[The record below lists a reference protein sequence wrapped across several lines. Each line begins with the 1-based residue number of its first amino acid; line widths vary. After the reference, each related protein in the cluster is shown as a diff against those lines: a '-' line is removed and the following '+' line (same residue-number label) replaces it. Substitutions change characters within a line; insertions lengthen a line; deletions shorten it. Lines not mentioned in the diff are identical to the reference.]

1 MTWWQAAAVDVVIG
15 SVALLVLFA
24 VWHRVVGTGSLR
36 RRKLRD
42 RRTATV
48 LAGDSGVGLIYKEIF
63 EERSYFKHGVTLPKN
78 DNERRTNGAPPLI
91 LDVGANI
98 GFFAASCAEDMP
110 RYEIHCVE
118 PIPVLAL
125 AARRNTA
132 ALNIDADRSIRIHET
147 GLAAE
152 EQNGTSVSFDFNPG
166 VSVGSTMFKSDI
178 SAAGWRHGPCTW
190 VAALLHDY
198 AWAGQLPKQPTGM
211 ACALLHVPIVKY
223 AVLLLLVPLFYLLF
237 LYQLASPSARREV
250 CSQLTTLP
258 ALLRRE
264 GLNGRDIDMVKVDV
278 EGAEWL
284 VLQGIDDETWARI
297 RQLIVEVHN
306 VDGRV
311 KEVTQLLR
319 DRGFANV
326 VVGTECME
334 ILKLL
339 DVATVFATKEKKGL
353 LAD

>member
-1 MTWWQAAAVDVVIG
+1 
-15 SVALLVLFA
+15 
-24 VWHRVVGTGSLR
+24 
-36 RRKLRD
+36 
-42 RRTATV
+42 V
-48 LAGDSGVGLIYKEIF
+48 LAGDTGVDLIYKEIF

-78 DNERRTNGAPPLI
+78 HKERKTNSTPPLI

-98 GFFAASCAEDMP
+98 GYFAASCAEDMS

-132 ALNIDADRSIRIHET
+132 ALNIDADRSIRIHEI

-152 EQNGTSVSFDFNPG
+152 EQDGTSVSFDFNPG
-166 VSVGSTMFKSDI
+166 ASVGSTMFKSDI

-198 AWAGQLPKQPTGM
+198 AWAGQLPKKLT
-211 ACALLHVPIVKY
+211 ATVCTLLHVPIVNY
-223 AVLLLLVPLFYLLF
+223 AVLLLLLPLFYVLF
-237 LYQLASPSARREV
+237 LYQLASPSARQEV

-264 GLNGRDIDMVKVDV
+264 GLNGRDIDIVKVDV

-311 KEVTQLLR
+311 NEVKQLLR
-319 DRGFANV
+319 DKGFANV
-326 VVGTECME
+326 AVGTEDME

-339 DVATVFATKEKKGL
+339 DVATVFATKDKKGS
-353 LAD
+353 LAE

>member
-1 MTWWQAAAVDVVIG
+1 MLTEMTWWLAAGVGLACG
-15 SVALLVLFA
+15 SAALLILFA

-36 RRKLRD
+36 PRKLRD
-42 RRTATV
+42 GRRATV
-48 LAGDSGVGLIYKEIF
+48 LAGDSGVDLIYKEIF
-63 EERSYFKHGVTLPKN
+63 EERSYFRHGVTLPKN
-78 DNERRTNGAPPLI
+78 DNKKETNGTPPLI

-125 AARRNTA
+125 AARRNTT
-132 ALNIDADRSIRIHET
+132 ALNIDADRSIRVHEI

-152 EQNGTSVSFDFNPG
+152 EQAGTSVSFNFNPG
-166 VSVGSTMFKSDI
+166 TSVGSTMFKSEI

-198 AWAGQLPKQPTGM
+198 AWAGQLPKQPTGVV
-211 ACALLHVPIVKY
+211 CALLQVPIVKY
-223 AVLLLLVPLFYLLF
+223 GVLLLFLPLAYVLI

-264 GLNGRDIDMVKVDV
+264 GLHGRDIDMVKVDV

-284 VLQGIDDETWARI
+284 VLQGIDDGTWARI
-297 RQLIVEVHN
+297 RQLVVEVHN
-306 VDGRV
+306 IDGRV
-311 KEVTQLLR
+311 NKVAQLLR
-319 DRGFANV
+319 DKGFANV
-326 VVGTECME
+326 VVGTEHME

-339 DVATVFATKEKKGL
+339 DLATVFATRE
-353 LAD
+353 